1 MFSCLRQAMLHDTAT
16 GAPLQACR
24 QVSRRR
30 FAMPVGIIFDRLVTS
45 AHRHLNPDLNIMT

>member
-1 MFSCLRQAMLHDTAT
+1 MFSCLRLAMLHDTAT

-45 AHRHLNPDLNIMT
+45 AHRHLIMT